1 MAKSYW
7 AARLRLEDRLFDIV
21 NFLILVFVGIIT
33 LYPFL
38 NVLAVSLNES
48 IDTVRG
54 GITVWPRDFTL
65 HNYERLLQN
74 LNLWSAAAMSV
85 LRTAVGA
92 TFATVSTILVAYAL
106 SRREFPLRTVINVAL
121 VITMYVS
128 GGLIPEYMLYRS
140 LGLLNNFWVYIFPT
154 MATAFNI
161 IIVRTYI
168 RTQPNSFVESGRLD
182 GANEFRIIF
191 SIVVPLIMPVVAVI
205 ILFVSVNQWNSWVD
219 TYIFASRAEHLTTLQ
234 YELQKRISSAMQ
246 SMAQTVE
253 QSSQQAIQEQAQEG
267 TRTVVLPRSVRAA
280 MTMVTVI
287 PIIMVYPFLQRF
299 FVSGILVG
307 GLKD

>member
-1 MAKSYW
+1 MAKTYW
-7 AARLRLEDRLFDIV
+7 ASRLKLEDKIFDTIV
-21 NFLILVFVGIIT
+21 FLILLFVGVVT
-33 LYPFL
+33 AYPFL

-54 GITVWPRDFTL
+54 GIGIFPRKLTI

-74 LNLWSAAAMSV
+74 LELWTATRVSV
-85 LRTAVGA
+85 LRTVIGA
-92 TFATVSTILVAYAL
+92 TLSTSVTVLVAYAL
-106 SRREFPLRTVINVAL
+106 SRPEFPLRRLISTML

-128 GGLIPEYMLYRS
+128 GGLIPQYMLYRA
-140 LGLLNNFWVYIFPT
+140 LGLLGNFWVYIFPT
-154 MATAFNI
+154 MAQAFNI

-168 RTQPNSFVESGRLD
+168 RSQPDSFVESARLD

-191 SIVVPLIMPVVAVI
+191 SIVIPLIMPVVAVV
-205 ILFVSVNQWNSWVD
+205 ILFVSVFQWNAWLD
-219 TYIFASRAEHLTTLQ
+219 TYIFNPRAEHLTTLQ
-234 YELQKRISSAMQ
+234 YELQKRITSAMQ
-246 SMAQTVE
+246 SMAQGID
-253 QSSQQAIQEQAQEG
+253 QSSQQVINEQADEM

-287 PIIMVYPFLQRF
+287 PIVMVYPFLQRF

>member
-7 AARLRLEDRLFDIV
+7 ASRLKIEDRVFDTIIFV
-21 NFLILVFVGIIT
+21 VLAFVGVIT
-33 LYPFL
+33 AYPFL

-54 GITVWPRDFTL
+54 GITIWPRKFTL
-65 HNYERLLQN
+65 HNYERLMQN
-74 LNLWSAAAMSV
+74 LSLWSAAGMSV

-92 TFATVSTILVAYAL
+92 SLSTVSTILVAYAL
-106 SRREFPLRTVINVAL
+106 SRREFPLRKLISVML

-128 GGLIPEYMLYRS
+128 GGLIPQYMLYRAI
-140 LGLLNNFWVYIFPT
+140 GLLNNFWVYVLPT
-154 MATAFNI
+154 MAQAFNI

-168 RTQPNSFVESGRLD
+168 RSQPDSFVESGRLD

-191 SIVVPLIMPVVAVI
+191 SIVVPLIMPVIAVVV
-205 ILFVSVNQWNSWVD
+205 LFVSVFQWNSWLD
-219 TYIFASRAEHLTTLQ
+219 TYIFNARAEHLTTLQ

-246 SMAQTVE
+246 SMTQGLG
-253 QSSQQAIQEQAQEG
+253 QSSQQVIAEQAQEG

-287 PIIMVYPFLQRF
+287 PIVLVYPFLQRF